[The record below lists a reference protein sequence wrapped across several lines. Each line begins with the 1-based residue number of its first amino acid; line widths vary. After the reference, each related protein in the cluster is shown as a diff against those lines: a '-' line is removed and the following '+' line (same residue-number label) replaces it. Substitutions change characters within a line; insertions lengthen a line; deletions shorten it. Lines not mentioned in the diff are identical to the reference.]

1 MYLSV
6 PFFRTLIA
14 LRGGA
19 IARTEKKNV
28 GWTFW
33 TSRENVFE
41 SNLRTV
47 SISLPLGDTDV
58 NVDDRGT

>member
-41 SNLRTV
+41 SNLCSLYT
-47 SISLPLGDTDV
+47 SLPLGDTDV
-58 NVDDRGT
+58 DVDDQGT